1 MTDINREMTKEE
13 FMLQYVLNRA
23 LISSNLSGAGAAEE
37 AAKAYKKIKE
47 LSDEVI

>member
-23 LISSNLSGAGAAEE
+23 LISANLHGSGAAEE
-37 AAKAYKKIKE
+37 ASRAYDKIKE
-47 LSDEVI
+47 LAK